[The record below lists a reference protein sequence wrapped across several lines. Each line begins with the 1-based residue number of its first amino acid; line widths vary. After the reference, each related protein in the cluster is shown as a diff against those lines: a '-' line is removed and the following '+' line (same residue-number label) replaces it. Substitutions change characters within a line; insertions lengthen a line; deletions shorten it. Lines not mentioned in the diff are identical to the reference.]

1 MYSDQAIPL
10 AIISR
15 NTLAREG
22 MRRIL
27 HGETFEVVTS
37 SSTGSCLSEENDGV
51 SPRLV
56 LLDDNDECCVETE
69 VDQIRKYCSDTR
81 VVVLTKKYCFESMVE
96 AFRSGIYGYI
106 VKSIDCDPL
115 IESLKLV
122 HLGEKVMPSELA
134 NRFPQHWIDET
145 CANVSHSDKLDQLS
159 DRELETLGFLVVG
172 APNKV
177 IARNLEI
184 SEATVKVHVKAILR
198 KLDVQNRTQAAIWAV
213 RNGINTQQV
222 QTEDAPNQVED
233 AALAV

>member
-1 MYSDQAIPL
+1 MHSEQAIPL

-27 HGETFEVVTS
+27 HGETFEVTQSSNTS
-37 SSTGSCLSEENDGV
+37 SFLSDENNV
-51 SPRLV
+51 AAPRIV
-56 LLDDNDECCVETE
+56 LLDESDECCVATE
-69 VDQIRKYCSDTR
+69 VEHIREQCADTR
-81 VVVLTKKYCFESMVE
+81 VVVLTNEYDFDAMVE
-96 AFRSGIYGYI
+96 AFRSGIHGYI

-145 CANVSHSDKLDQLS
+145 SATNSQSDMLDLLS
-159 DRELETLGFLVVG
+159 DRELETLRFLVVG

-177 IARNLEI
+177 IARSLDI

-213 RNGINTQQV
+213 RNGISMQQV
-222 QTEDAPNQVED
+222 PAEQLPAPVAETTI
-233 AALAV
+233 AV